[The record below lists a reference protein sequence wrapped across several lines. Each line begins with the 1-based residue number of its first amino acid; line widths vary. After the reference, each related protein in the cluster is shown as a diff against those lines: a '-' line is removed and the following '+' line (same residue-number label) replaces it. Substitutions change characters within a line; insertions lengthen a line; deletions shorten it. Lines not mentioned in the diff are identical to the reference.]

1 MNNKYSVATTEKE
14 ARQQILN
21 IMENY
26 SKNMDE
32 MLEFLKFQS
41 RFYQYSARNTML
53 IYMQNMGAM
62 LCQSFK
68 AWGKRML
75 TENPLRFSKVSTE

>member
-32 MLEFLKFQS
+32 MLEFLKFQVEVLS
-41 RFYQYSARNTML
+41 VFRSEHHVNLYAKHGSDALPVF
-53 IYMQNMGAM
+53 
-62 LCQSFK
+62 
-68 AWGKRML
+68 
-75 TENPLRFSKVSTE
+75 

>member
-53 IYMQNMGAM
+53 I
-62 LCQSFK
+62 
-68 AWGKRML
+68 
-75 TENPLRFSKVSTE
+75 